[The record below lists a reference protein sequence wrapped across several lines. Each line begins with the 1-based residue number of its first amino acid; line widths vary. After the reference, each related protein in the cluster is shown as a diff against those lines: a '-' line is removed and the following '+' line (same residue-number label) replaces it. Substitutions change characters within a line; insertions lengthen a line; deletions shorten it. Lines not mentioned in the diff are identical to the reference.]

1 MGSIIKKR
9 FDIQVTEADKV
20 FSGSFELDKDISFI
34 RGILLTS
41 NKDDLMYYRGSQ
53 KIEIN
58 KQEIVPEGYESKL
71 LMCGINVSPNVR
83 YYETGHTAVGNG
95 QVKLEYRDTTDSRAP
110 FEAYRVSIYLNC
122 ELKEA

>member
-9 FDIQVTEADKV
+9 FDIQVNEADKTV
-20 FSGSFELDKDISFI
+20 SGSFELDKNI
-34 RGILLTS
+34 RYVRGVLLTS

-53 KIEIN
+53 KIEVN
-58 KQEIVPEGYESKL
+58 KQELFPEGYESKL

-83 YYETGHTAVGNG
+83 YYETAHTAVGNG
-95 QVKLEYRDTTDSRAP
+95 MVKLEYKDTNDSRAP

-122 ELKEA
+122 ELND

>member
-58 KQEIVPEGYESKL
+58 KQEIVPEGYESK
-71 LMCGINVSPNVR
+71 
-83 YYETGHTAVGNG
+83 
-95 QVKLEYRDTTDSRAP
+95 
-110 FEAYRVSIYLNC
+110 
-122 ELKEA
+122 